1 MLAAVVALLRTLPLK
16 LQYEDIQQQLRQQ
29 QGLALLLAK
38 VPLQQMRRT
47 HGFLST
53 AAAARYR
60 QRRRTCPPPRRR
72 SKEVGPVQLLLYSQS
87 GHTTLP

>member
-29 QGLALLLAK
+29 QGLVLLLAK
-38 VPLQQMRRT
+38 VLLLQMRRT

-60 QRRRTCPPPRRR
+60 QRCRTCHPPRRR